1 MAGTAGNIPKF
12 GEWKANDDG
21 GGTPYTMYF
30 ENARKRRN
38 NSGITPP
45 PEPSPAR
52 MVSVPAGRRTPPRA
66 ADAKP
71 VKPQDRAARSRNQA
85 KAAQGGSGTV
95 PTWGQW
101 NETNSAAGAQQY
113 TPVFDQL
120 REERRSAP
128 STPSIEQLQRP
139 APSRATHHD
148 LYNHAP
154 KGFKCCGLF

>member
-12 GEWKANDDG
+12 GEWKANDG
-21 GGTPYTMYF
+21 GSPYTMYF

-45 PEPSPAR
+45 PGESPAR
-52 MVSVPAGRRTPPRA
+52 MASAPAGHRTPPRA
-66 ADAKP
+66 ADPKP
-71 VKPQDRAARSRNQA
+71 VKHQDHANRSRNQA

-101 NETNSAAGAQQY
+101 NESNSTAGAQQY
-113 TPVFDQL
+113 TLVFDQL
-120 REERRSAP
+120 REERKSAP
-128 STPSIEQLQRP
+128 STPSVEQLQRP

-148 LYNHAP
+148 LYEHAP
-154 KGFKCCGLF
+154 KGFKCCGLFRI